1 MASTPAGNDNQQQ
14 HCDLFPC
21 FCCWRRRFSI
31 YIPCVVPGQ
40 DYTSASVASHNL
52 RLHRFHVA
60 GSGRV
65 IGRSDDLLEP
75 FCGKHERPGILMLED
90 CKIATGPDFYFICQ
104 ADQHSLVYRISTSG
118 AKLTCHEKALEALL
132 CLDTARP
139 GDVAEYD
146 PPSWYFVHHELM
158 LHVIPSS
165 PDCGHYIVDV
175 EKKSYKLHKSK
186 RSKLFFSAVFRAGKH
201 IVALCENLQYVY
213 MLRNNLQW
221 RRQKTASSSIDL
233 ARKVKVSGFA
243 DLVDVM
249 FIVSDNSTADSFMFD
264 LKRGEWFTN
273 EKFFGLLNGRCIFA
287 EGFIYTCSDECLLA
301 FELIADNASYRLG
314 VPIVLDFSWKYI
326 CGNKRF
332 LSFDSISWHEIGV
345 HIVFCVVQGYDLAPP
360 GTSRHTLATTKVQV
374 ELVDT
379 APGKKEPVGIGHVNI
394 ALSSII
400 HEGWILTNYA
410 FSL

>member
-1 MASTPAGNDNQQQ
+1 
-14 HCDLFPC
+14 
-21 FCCWRRRFSI
+21 
-31 YIPCVVPGQ
+31 
-40 DYTSASVASHNL
+40 
-52 RLHRFHVA
+52 
-60 GSGRV
+60 
-65 IGRSDDLLEP
+65 
-75 FCGKHERPGILMLED
+75 MLED
-90 CKIATGPDFYFICQ
+90 CKIATRPDFYFICQ
-104 ADQHSLVYRISTSG
+104 ADQYSLVYRISTSG

-132 CLDTARP
+132 CLDTVRP
-139 GDVAEYD
+139 GDD
-146 PPSWYFVHHELM
+146 HPSWY
-158 LHVIPSS
+158 VIPSS

-186 RSKLFFSAVFRAGKH
+186 RSKLFFSAVFRAGQH

-233 ARKVKVSGFA
+233 ARAKVKVSGFV
-243 DLVDVM
+243 DLVDDM
-249 FIVSDNSTADSFMFD
+249 FIVSDNSTADSFLFD
-264 LKRGEWFTN
+264 LKRGEWFTV
-273 EKFFGLLNGRCIFA
+273 EQCFGLLNGRCIFA

-301 FELIADNASYRLG
+301 FELIADNASSYHLG

-332 LSFDSISWHEIGV
+332 LSFDSISRHEIGG
-345 HIVFCVVQGYDLAPP
+345 HIVFCVVQGYYLAPP
-360 GTSRHTLATTKVQV
+360 STSRHTLATTTVQV

-379 APGKKEPVGIGHVNI
+379 APGKKEPVGIGHVDI

-400 HEGWILTNYA
+400 HERWILTNYA